1 MATIADVG
9 RRAGVTPSVVSRV
22 LNGDPSLRVR
32 PETRERVVAAAR
44 ELDYTPNHAARAL
57 RQSRVGTIG
66 LAVHDI
72 SNPVYAPLI
81 AGAQRAASTHGY
93 VLVLADVPEL
103 ARDGQTFA
111 RVVGSGAID
120 GLLLLPAGVEADR
133 VVEEAVAERLP
144 AVVVNDRS
152 QSLPSI
158 ELADR
163 AAMSLA
169 TDHLLDLGHRDL
181 AALRL
186 DGAGHRAR
194 HRTEGFERAMR
205 GRGVPV
211 GDDRVIDGG
220 HTVASGRAAMEV
232 LLSQPLPPTGVV
244 AASVLAGIGA
254 LTATRDAGLGVP
266 DDLSIVGVHDV
277 FFAEFLTPALTVV
290 RLPLGHLGEVAV
302 ERLVAMIDGDDAS
315 QPHLLLDDP
324 APELVLR
331 GSTAAREPRPDAS
344 SPRRRQ

>member
-1 MATIADVG
+1 MSTIADVG

-32 PETRERVVAAAR
+32 PETRERVVAAAH

-57 RQSRVGTIG
+57 RQSRVGTLG
-66 LAVHDI
+66 LAVHDV

-103 ARDGQTFA
+103 ARDSQTFA

-133 VVEEAVAERLP
+133 VVEQAVSERLP

-152 QSLPSI
+152 LTLPSV

-186 DGAGHRAR
+186 DGAGHRSR
-194 HRTEGFERAMR
+194 HRTEGFERVVQ

-211 GDDRVIDGG
+211 PDERLLDGG
-220 HTVASGRAAMEV
+220 HTVASGRAAMQG
-232 LLSQPLPPTGVV
+232 LLSQASPPTGVV
-244 AASVLAGIGA
+244 AASVLAGVGA
-254 LTATRDAGLGVP
+254 LVAARDAGLDVP
-266 DDLSIVGVHDV
+266 RDVSVVGVHDV
-277 FFAEFLTPALTVV
+277 FFAELLTPALTVV
-290 RLPLGHLGEVAV
+290 RLPLGRLGEVAV
-302 ERLVAMIDGDDAS
+302 ERLAGLIAGEAAS
-315 QPHLLLDDP
+315 KPQLLLDDP

-331 GSTAAREPRPDAS
+331 GSTASSGPRPEGGDLEPRP
-344 SPRRRQ
+344 